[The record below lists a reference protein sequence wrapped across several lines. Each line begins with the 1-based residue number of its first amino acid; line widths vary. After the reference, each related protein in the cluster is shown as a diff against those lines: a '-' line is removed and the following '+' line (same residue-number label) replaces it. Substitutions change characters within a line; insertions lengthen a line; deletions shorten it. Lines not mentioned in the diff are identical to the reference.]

1 MPPTATPRSPK
12 SDSDR
17 LRGLVQRF
25 VRSFGLLVT
34 KETPCGQPLSPSY
47 AHALMVLLE
56 RAREQAPTSQ
66 AALGVTLGIDK
77 SNVTR
82 LCSRME
88 AAGHV
93 SQERA
98 SDDGRSRLVSLT
110 GSGKRLA
117 QRIEQ
122 ASQARFSRIVV
133 ALPRRERSTVFA
145 SLAALN
151 AAIESLGEGEER
163 A

>member
-1 MPPTATPRSPK
+1 MPPSATPRLQK
-12 SDSDR
+12 SDPDR
-17 LRGLVQRF
+17 LRELVQRF

-34 KETPCGQPLSPSY
+34 KETPCGQPVSPSY

-66 AALGVTLGIDK
+66 ATLGVTLGIDK

-93 SQERA
+93 NQERA

-117 QRIEQ
+117 QRIEA
-122 ASQARFSRIVV
+122 ASQDRFSRIVS
-133 ALPRRERSTVFA
+133 ALPRDERSMVFGC
-145 SLAALN
+145 LAALN
-151 AAIESLGEGEER
+151 KAIETLDKPGEKR
-163 A
+163 

>member
-1 MPPTATPRSPK
+1 LPPGRSVAARG
-12 SDSDR
+12 DAQR
-17 LRGLVQRF
+17 LRALVQTF

-34 KETPCGQPLSPSY
+34 KQTPCGQPISPSY

-56 RAREQAPTSQ
+56 RSRETTDTSQ
-66 AALGVTLGIDK
+66 AELALTLGIDK

-93 SQERA
+93 VQERA
-98 SDDGRSRLVSLT
+98 PEDGRSRLVTLT
-110 GSGKRLA
+110 PHGARLA
-117 QRIEQ
+117 GRVED
-122 ASQARFSRIVV
+122 ASQQRFARIMA
-133 ALPRRERSTVFA
+133 ALTPNERSVMLD

-151 AAIESLGEGEER
+151 RAIGTLDTERTES
-163 A
+163 

>member
-1 MPPTATPRSPK
+1 MPLHSTAQP
-12 SDSDR
+12 DR
-17 LRGLVQRF
+17 LRALVQRF

-34 KETPCGQPLSPSY
+34 KETPCGQPIAPSY

-56 RAREQAPTSQ
+56 HGGESPEMSQ
-66 AALGVTLGIDK
+66 AELGLSLGIDK
-77 SNVTR
+77 SNIAR
-82 LCSRME
+82 LCKRME

-98 SDDGRSRLVSLT
+98 PNDGRSRLLSLT
-110 GSGKRLA
+110 TAGQRLA

-122 ASQARFSRIVV
+122 ASRSRFSRIVA
-133 ALPRRERSTVFA
+133 ALPRDERSAVFK

-151 AAIESLGEGEER
+151 DAIETLGDAVETP
-163 A
+163 

>member
-1 MPPTATPRSPK
+1 MPRPPQ
-12 SDSDR
+12 SDPDR
-17 LRGLVQRF
+17 LRELVQRF

-47 AHALMVLLE
+47 AHALMVLLD
-56 RAREQAPTSQ
+56 RAREHAPTSQ
-66 AALGVTLGIDK
+66 ATLGVTLGIDK

-117 QRIEQ
+117 QRIEA
-122 ASQARFSRIVV
+122 ASRDRFSRIVA
-133 ALPRRERSTVFA
+133 ALPREECSTVFE

-151 AAIESLGEGEER
+151 KAIETLDQGR
-163 A
+163 KR

>member
-1 MPPTATPRSPK
+1 M
-12 SDSDR
+12 
-17 LRGLVQRF
+17 
-25 VRSFGLLVT
+25 RSFGLLVT

-56 RAREQAPTSQ
+56 RSREQTPTSQ
-66 AALGVTLGIDK
+66 AALGITLGIDK
-77 SNVTR
+77 SNITR

-98 SDDGRSRLVSLT
+98 PDDGRSRLVSLT
-110 GSGKRLA
+110 GSGKHLA

-122 ASQARFSRIVV
+122 ASQDRFSRIVV
-133 ALPRRERSTVFA
+133 ALPRHERSAVFA

-151 AAIESLGEGEER
+151 AALETLDEAGEGS
-163 A
+163 